1 MTATWLDQSPTRAPH
16 VSVGPGMLR
25 GATPVYLVKNSDT
38 GARYELGP
46 REHFVLERLDG
57 TRTLDQIGVEYAEQF
72 DKRLGESSWL
82 QLLSLFGSRGLLSA
96 GEPVEPSDTARA
108 TSTASAPAKRPMRP
122 MRESKKGFPA
132 GDIVMFDPEHV
143 IGFLLRVLRPVL
155 TRRVAI
161 PLVLALVAVE
171 TAILAHF
178 SELARESWH
187 FAKQPSLIPI
197 VFSLYGLSLLTHELG
212 HGLIGE
218 RFGGRATEVGL
229 RYRLPA
235 LGFYC
240 TVEDMPLFRSR
251 WQRTATAAAGIMVDI
266 AFQVPFFA
274 LWMALPTGDPTRI
287 AIAMLLMYKTA
298 GVVFNLLPLPPLDG
312 YLMLGHSLNIS
323 RLAVSSGVY
332 ISLLIHRDPAARRYP
347 RRAVIAYLCYPV
359 IAAGCVLPAAIG
371 VCWYLLS
378 AFPSPYG
385 WLVIGVLVLLNVAPP
400 VLNRLR
406 GKRPGRAAAQDSSP
420 ESKAEPKPQPAAEA
434 PPAPEPLPLTAHLS
448 TRKEARMDP
457 SPTPTT
463 AAIVVQHVRKTYG
476 AVTACRDVSLTV
488 AEGELFGVLGPNG
501 AGKTTLIEILEG
513 LRRTDSGTVS
523 VLGTDPSQRDSRTLL
538 RIGVQTQASA
548 FFTRLTALEHL
559 ETVAALYGAP
569 RRAAREAIERFG
581 LTASAGVRV
590 ERLSGG
596 QRQRLGIAAAL
607 VHDPDLV
614 FLDEPTAALDPRA
627 RLDLWDLM
635 REIRDRGKT
644 IVYTTHQLD
653 EAEALCDRVA
663 IMSGGEVVAVGDPL
677 ELVDSLDQPVR
688 VFVPCERIS
697 VGAARGLPGVDEAR
711 TEGASTVIATRA
723 PGLVLSAVTEIAG
736 VQGIR
741 TRTASL
747 EDVFLALTGK
757 DFTA

>member
-16 VSVGPGMLR
+16 VSMGPGMLR
-25 GATPVYLVKNSDT
+25 GADPVYLVKNGDT

-57 TRTLDQIGVEYAEQF
+57 TRTLDQIGDEYAARF
-72 DKRLGESSWL
+72 DKRLGEGSWL

-96 GEPVEPSDTARA
+96 GETAE
-108 TSTASAPAKRPMRP
+108 PAKRPKRP
-122 MRESKKGFPA
+122 KRESKMGFPA
-132 GDIVMFDPEHV
+132 GDIVMFDPEPV

-161 PLVLALVAVE
+161 PLVLVLIAVE
-171 TAILAHF
+171 AAILAHF
-178 SELARESWH
+178 SELAHDSWH

-287 AIAMLLMYKTA
+287 AIAMLLMYKTG

-323 RLAVSSGVY
+323 RLAVSSGIY
-332 ISLLIHRDPAARRYP
+332 LSLLIHRKPAARGYP
-347 RRAVIAYLCYPV
+347 RRAVIAYLSYPI
-359 IAAGCVLPAAIG
+359 IAAGCVVPAVTG

-385 WLVIGVLVLLNVAPP
+385 WLVIGALVLLNVARPA
-400 VLNRLR
+400 LNRLR
-406 GKRPGRAAAQDSSP
+406 GKSPAQAAAQAPSQ
-420 ESKAEPKPQPAAEA
+420 APAAEPA
-434 PPAPEPLPLTAHLS
+434 PAPEPLPLTAHLS
-448 TRKEARMDP
+448 TRKEPRMDP
-457 SPTPTT
+457 SPASTT
-463 AAIVVQHVRKTYG
+463 SAIVVQHVRKTYA

-513 LRRTDSGTVS
+513 LRRPDSGTVS
-523 VLGTDPSQRDSRTLL
+523 VLGTDPAQRDSRTLL

-581 LTASAGVRV
+581 LAASAGIRV

-757 DFTA
+757 DFAA

>member
-16 VSVGPGMLR
+16 VSMGPGMLR
-25 GATPVYLVKNSDT
+25 GAAPVYLVKNGDT

-57 TRTLDQIGVEYAEQF
+57 SRTLDQIGDEYAARF

-82 QLLSLFGSRGLLSA
+82 QLLSLYGSRGLLSA
-96 GEPVEPSDTARA
+96 GEAAASGASA
-108 TSTASAPAKRPMRP
+108 TSATPVKRPK
-122 MRESKKGFPA
+122 RESKKGFPA
-132 GDIVMFDPEHV
+132 GDIVMFDPEHL
-143 IGFLLRVLRPVL
+143 ISFLLRVLRPVL

-171 TAILAHF
+171 AAILAHV

-274 LWMALPTGDPTRI
+274 LWMALPAGDPTRI
-287 AIAMLLMYKTA
+287 AIAMLLMYKTG
-298 GVVFNLLPLPPLDG
+298 GVIFNLLPLPPLDG
-312 YLMLGHSLNIS
+312 YLMLSHSLNIS
-323 RLAVSSGVY
+323 RLAVSSGIY
-332 ISLLIHRDPAARRYP
+332 ISQLIHRKPAARSYP
-347 RRAVIAYLCYPV
+347 RRAVIAYLCYPL
-359 IAAGCVLPAAIG
+359 IAAGFVLPAVLG

-385 WLVIGVLVLLNVAPP
+385 WLVIGVLVLLNIAQP
-400 VLNRLR
+400 VLKRVR
-406 GKRPGRAAAQDSSP
+406 GKRPSQAAAQTSSP
-420 ESKAEPKPQPAAEA
+420 GSKAEPEPQPAAEA
-434 PPAPEPLPLTAHLS
+434 PVAPEPLPLTAHLS
-448 TRKEARMDP
+448 TRKEARMDQ
-457 SPTPTT
+457 SPTATTTAPTT

-513 LRRTDSGTVS
+513 LRRPDSGTVS
-523 VLGTDPSQRDSRTLL
+523 VLGTDPSHRDSRTLL

-581 LTASAGVRV
+581 LTASAGIRV

-688 VFVPCERIS
+688 VFVPRERIS

-757 DFTA
+757 DFAA

>member
-16 VSVGPGMLR
+16 VSMGPGMLR
-25 GATPVYLVKNSDT
+25 GAAPVYLVKNGDT

-57 TRTLDQIGVEYAEQF
+57 SRTLDQIGDEYAARF

-82 QLLSLFGSRGLLSA
+82 QLLSLFGSRGLLSG
-96 GEPVEPSDTARA
+96 GEAAEPSDTARA
-108 TSTASAPAKRPMRP
+108 ANPAAAPAKRPKRP
-122 MRESKKGFPA
+122 KRESKKGFPA
-132 GDIVMFDPEHV
+132 GDIVMFDPEHL
-143 IGFLLRVLRPVL
+143 ISFLLRVLRPVL

-171 TAILAHF
+171 AAILAHF

-266 AFQVPFFA
+266 AFQAPFFA
-274 LWMALPTGDPTRI
+274 LWMALPAADPTRI

-312 YLMLGHSLNIS
+312 YLMLSHSLNIS

-332 ISLLIHRDPAARRYP
+332 ISQLIHRTSTAARRYP
-347 RRAVIAYLCYPV
+347 RRAVIAYLCYPL
-359 IAAGCVLPAAIG
+359 IAAGFVLPAVLG

-385 WLVIGVLVLLNVAPP
+385 WLVIGVLVLLNVAQP
-400 VLNRLR
+400 VLRRLR
-406 GKRPGRAAAQDSSP
+406 AKPPSQAAEQAPAQ
-420 ESKAEPKPQPAAEA
+420 APAAEPA
-434 PPAPEPLPLTAHLS
+434 PAPEPLPLTAHLS
-448 TRKEARMDP
+448 TRKEARMDQ
-457 SPTPTT
+457 SPTATTASTTPTT
-463 AAIVVQHVRKTYG
+463 PTASAIVVQHVRKAYG
-476 AVTACRDVSLTV
+476 DVTACRDVSLTV

-513 LRRTDSGTVS
+513 LRQPRLRYG
-523 VLGTDPSQRDSRTLL
+523 LGPGHRSL
-538 RIGVQTQASA
+538 
-548 FFTRLTALEHL
+548 
-559 ETVAALYGAP
+559 AP
-569 RRAAREAIERFG
+569 RRPDPAADRRADPG
-581 LTASAGVRV
+581 LCVLHPPDRAGAPGDRRRALRCDRASRP
-590 ERLSGG
+590 R
-596 QRQRLGIAAAL
+596 AAAG
-607 VHDPDLV
+607 
-614 FLDEPTAALDPRA
+614 R
-627 RLDLWDLM
+627 W
-635 REIRDRGKT
+635 
-644 IVYTTHQLD
+644 
-653 EAEALCDRVA
+653 
-663 IMSGGEVVAVGDPL
+663 
-677 ELVDSLDQPVR
+677 
-688 VFVPCERIS
+688 
-697 VGAARGLPGVDEAR
+697 
-711 TEGASTVIATRA
+711 
-723 PGLVLSAVTEIAG
+723 SA
-736 VQGIR
+736 
-741 TRTASL
+741 
-747 EDVFLALTGK
+747 
-757 DFTA
+757 

>member
-1 MTATWLDQSPTRAPH
+1 MTATWLDQSPARAAH
-16 VSVGPGMLR
+16 VAIGPGMLR
-25 GATPVYLVKNSDT
+25 GAALVYPVKNTST

-57 TRTLDQIGVEYAEQF
+57 IRTLDAIGVDYAAAF
-72 DKRLGESSWL
+72 DKRLGETAWL
-82 QLLSLFGSRGLLSA
+82 QLLSLFGSRGLLSG
-96 GEPVEPSDTARA
+96 GEAAEPAA
-108 TSTASAPAKRPMRP
+108 AAKRVK
-122 MRESKKGFPA
+122 RESKKGFPA
-132 GDIVMFDPEHV
+132 GDIVMFDPEPV

-161 PLVLALVAVE
+161 PVVLALIAVE
-171 TAILAHF
+171 AVILAHVG
-178 SELARESWH
+178 ELARESWH
-187 FAKQPSLIPI
+187 FAKQPSLIPM
-197 VFSLYGLSLLTHELG
+197 VFSLYGVSLLIHELG
-212 HGLIGE
+212 HGVIGE

-251 WQRTATAAAGIMVDI
+251 WRRVATAAAGVAADV
-266 AFQVPFFA
+266 AFQVPFYV
-274 LWMALPTGDPTRI
+274 LWAALPAGDATRT

-298 GVVFNLLPLPPLDG
+298 GILFNLLPLPPLDG
-312 YLMLGHSLNIS
+312 YLMLSHALNIS

-332 ISLLIHRDPAARRYP
+332 ISQLVHRNPAARRYP
-347 RRAVIAYLCYPV
+347 RRAVVAYLCYPL
-359 IAAGCVLPAAIG
+359 IAAGFVLPAVSG

-385 WLVIGVLVLLNVAPP
+385 WLVIGALVLLNVAPP
-400 VLNRLR
+400 LVKRLR
-406 GKRPGRAAAQDSSP
+406 GKRPAQVT
-420 ESKAEPKPQPAAEA
+420 EA
-434 PPAPEPLPLTAHLS
+434 PSPVETPEPVATEPLPLPARLSTSLS
-448 TRKEARMDP
+448 TREKVRMDAITD
-457 SPTPTT
+457 SAT

-476 AVTACRDVSLTV
+476 AVSACRDVSLSV

-513 LRRTDSGTVS
+513 LRRPDSGTVS
-523 VLGTDPSQRDSRTLL
+523 VLGAEPWQRDSRVLL

-581 LTASAGVRV
+581 LTASAGTRV

-663 IMSGGEVVAVGDPL
+663 IMSGGRVVAVGDPL

-697 VGAARGLPGVDEAR
+697 VGAARGLPGVEEAR

-747 EDVFLALTGK
+747 EDVYLALTGK
-757 DFTA
+757 DFAA